1 MTSFPR
7 THLGGLDVSRM
18 VIGSNWFLGWSHQTA
33 AKDRFIKETQTRAR
47 IAEVLE
53 VFALEGIDVTL
64 GVRPEAPHFNDA
76 VRDAEQRAGRR
87 IVRIGTPILRIGD
100 EPAELDAT
108 KRILDEYAALGVD
121 ILMPHQATTD
131 ALTDRRLRKIRKMD
145 DYCALIRQRGMVPG
159 LSTHMPEVPIYADET
174 GLDVETYIQIYN
186 AAGFLMQIEI
196 DWVHRMI
203 WQRKKPVLTIKP
215 LAAGRLPPL
224 VGLAFAWSTLREQ
237 DLVAVGSYNADEARE
252 CIEISRAVLER
263 RAPRVELQTS
273 RSKAALIETGSAP
286 AAAE

>member
-1 MTSFPR
+1 
-7 THLGGLDVSRM
+7 
-18 VIGSNWFLGWSHQTA
+18 
-33 AKDRFIKETQTRAR
+33 
-47 IAEVLE
+47 
-53 VFALEGIDVTL
+53 
-64 GVRPEAPHFNDA
+64 
-76 VRDAEQRAGRR
+76 
-87 IVRIGTPILRIGD
+87 
-100 EPAELDAT
+100 
-108 KRILDEYAALGVD
+108 LDEYTALGVD